1 MSTDTHSIPEAALA
15 ALRRGNKIEAIK
27 LTREATS
34 MGLKESKEAVETFL
48 DTDTSGV
55 SQAFKAAHPRA
66 GSLALLVYV
75 ILATLAIY
83 WFFFRD

>member
-1 MSTDTHSIPEAALA
+1 MSTDTHSIPEAAIA

-48 DTDTSGV
+48 GADTSGV
-55 SQAFKAAHPRA
+55 SQAFNAAHPKT
-66 GSLALLVYV
+66 GTVTLLIYV
-75 ILATLAIY
+75 ILVTLAIY